1 MLNTETI
8 SLSASLLSPNQT
20 HFSLAGPFFT
30 FTSKN
35 ALFLSSSQQIQQTHL
50 SLRRRDNGMLSSL
63 YALALNNKGR
73 KNDIALRE
81 TDGSDFDDD
90 DDDEEGMFLPFEEMK
105 RWLEN
110 KPRGFG
116 EGKVYDTSIE
126 EKLLQEI
133 EQSREAQI
141 ANINKLKNDPVK
153 TSPKKEDGKIKAS
166 EGVPSGFRVHLANL
180 PKKKNIHRDLKS
192 AFEGVPS
199 IINISPAVSG
209 NKKTKDPIC
218 KGFAFVDFMSE
229 EDATR
234 FTQIFSKQ
242 SISFGKIQKQI
253 KCEMMNSTSSK
264 FVDEHSADSAYNNV
278 ELTAPG
284 LEEEPDADSNVD
296 YDTSDSWMEAAS
308 DGSDPYGELDLA
320 KMEDIRENLEI
331 VSVLELNGRDN
342 KKQDN
347 KCSRDS
353 SSSNQRKKIQ
363 AIKKKQIAKGDVK
376 KVPKLD
382 IPGSAKR
389 LKVKEKA
396 VLTDVFSKYAKG
408 WPVDRK
414 LVGMFLS
421 TMKIVELT
429 HCARPLVDLTRSPP
443 AGVFVFLAA
452 QITAV
457 AESDR
462 QPLRTLSPVA
472 AASSSSLSHLA
483 IASEGQL
490 THCSLSRCRWSR
502 RHPHRTLSLNP
513 IVILFAPCSR
523 FPPRRPRVNFDRN
536 QFLFLES
543 KQSGENH
550 IVMNCL
556 SHMTPYSAAI
566 LRRTRYIIARSSLHQ
581 SYTPPSNTKFGHLG
595 VKTIDLEFL
604 LTRFCVQCYSSRS
617 SSAKKTRSHKVKA
630 KPEMEQDKNKFFV
643 VRKGDIVGV
652 YKSLAECQAQVGSSV
667 CHPVSVYK
675 GHSLPKVTEEY
686 LIFHGLKN
694 ALYTIRVADL
704 TEDLFGSL
712 MPCPFQVR

>member
-1 MLNTETI
+1 ML
-8 SLSASLLSPNQT
+8 
-20 HFSLAGPFFT
+20 
-30 FTSKN
+30 
-35 ALFLSSSQQIQQTHL
+35 
-50 SLRRRDNGMLSSL
+50 
-63 YALALNNKGR
+63 
-73 KNDIALRE
+73 
-81 TDGSDFDDD
+81 
-90 DDDEEGMFLPFEEMK
+90 
-105 RWLEN
+105 
-110 KPRGFG
+110 
-116 EGKVYDTSIE
+116 
-126 EKLLQEI
+126 
-133 EQSREAQI
+133 
-141 ANINKLKNDPVK
+141 
-153 TSPKKEDGKIKAS
+153 
-166 EGVPSGFRVHLANL
+166 
-180 PKKKNIHRDLKS
+180 
-192 AFEGVPS
+192 
-199 IINISPAVSG
+199 
-209 NKKTKDPIC
+209 
-218 KGFAFVDFMSE
+218 
-229 EDATR
+229 
-234 FTQIFSKQ
+234 
-242 SISFGKIQKQI
+242 
-253 KCEMMNSTSSK
+253 
-264 FVDEHSADSAYNNV
+264 
-278 ELTAPG
+278 
-284 LEEEPDADSNVD
+284 
-296 YDTSDSWMEAAS
+296 
-308 DGSDPYGELDLA
+308 
-320 KMEDIRENLEI
+320 
-331 VSVLELNGRDN
+331 
-342 KKQDN
+342 
-347 KCSRDS
+347 
-353 SSSNQRKKIQ
+353 
-363 AIKKKQIAKGDVK
+363 
-376 KVPKLD
+376 
-382 IPGSAKR
+382 
-389 LKVKEKA
+389 
-396 VLTDVFSKYAKG
+396 
-408 WPVDRK
+408 
-414 LVGMFLS
+414 LS

-429 HCARPLVDLTRSPP
+429 HCARPLLAHPLVDLTRSPP

-617 SSAKKTRSHKVKA
+617 SSAKKTWSHKVKA

-712 MPCPFQVR
+712 MPCPFQDPTSKKRSQDMIDPEIGEAIGSASISTDHVTKHIKLDHEVQVTSADSYSCFIQFDGASKGNPGPAGAGAVLRTGDGNLICKLREGVGIATNNVAEYRALILGLKYALEKGYTKIDARGDSKLVCMQVSGSWKARHPHMFDLCTENLNSDADAQANSAINLADGEIAEEFEN